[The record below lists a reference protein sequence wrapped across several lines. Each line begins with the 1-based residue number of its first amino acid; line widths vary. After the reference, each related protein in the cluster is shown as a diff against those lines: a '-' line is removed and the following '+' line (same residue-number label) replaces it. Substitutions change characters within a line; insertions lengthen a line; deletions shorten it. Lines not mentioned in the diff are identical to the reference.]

1 MMTYLKGSA
10 HLSQKAQRP
19 LLSKAL
25 AVPTPCCVS
34 LDSASSRFTLIPPL
48 RAPEGTGNK
57 PFDTSEAAHDN
68 NPAHNQTNITW
79 SPTEISPQLAAA
91 PSGSNAR
98 TYTHEKLM
106 SVPHSI
112 PVARAILTE

>member
-1 MMTYLKGSA
+1 MAPGD
-10 HLSQKAQRP
+10 AQHGEKKK
-19 LLSKAL
+19 SK
-25 AVPTPCCVS
+25 TTCVS
-34 LDSASSRFTLIPPL
+34 TLSRVIESECPPH
-48 RAPEGTGNK
+48 RH
-57 PFDTSEAAHDN
+57 AH
-68 NPAHNQTNITW
+68 TW
-79 SPTEISPQLAAA
+79 SPMEISPQLAAA